1 MEFIISKPR
10 RTRWFKNIE
19 DACKSASAIISTM
32 GLIVGLSANSFLDAP
47 LAKSLSTVGFLVGI
61 LGIAY
66 LVIKAYP
73 PKVLQASECVG
84 MTVSLQDLDY
94 MTPSIEKLAIIG
106 PTRTG
111 KTTLKERLNFRTPE
125 NKRTQGISATI
136 TAITSNPVK
145 YIAVLDGGG
154 EVLTQQFKIA
164 EQADFLCIV
173 IDHNISNSSLQID
186 TERQKETSEFMDQ
199 VRHHLRNDGIKQKK
213 WIEIIVNKQDL
224 RGKLDEAELADFVEF
239 VGNEKLKWE
248 TSSISKDVSSEN
260 HSNLNFDDVSRIM
273 DKLVNKTNG

>member
-1 MEFIISKPR
+1 
-10 RTRWFKNIE
+10 
-19 DACKSASAIISTM
+19 M